1 MSSSWDKISAGR
13 VLDMAEAK
21 HLQVHDD
28 AGNLVPAMR
37 RGSTRVLGAA
47 RGLDADA
54 ARVHRR
60 RLSSLEESAR
70 CYAAVSKHVERAKA
84 DGAYYELEFAEP
96 RLGFTVALARH
107 HAASASPRSPRARS
121 WCTLSVEDMSDERLF
136 ESRLRPRDEVV
147 TLAGQAVAIR
157 DDDGYDD
164 AQRYAAFGR
173 IKAQIRDAPRPVTLG
188 FVEGAG
194 RGAAFAECLKRREL
208 AAEDKARARAAT
220 AAAGAALRTAADDA
234 LRDCEDMARAAD
246 AADAADEVAFAA
258 KAAAAAAK
266 ATRAAAKRARKRVVD
281 ARLGYAAARDP
292 DFVLEEAEATDAHC
306 VAARARAAL
315 AATPRRPPPPPPLP
329 WTEDL
334 ELALLAWAADHAR
347 PGAAPG
353 ARVDWTGAA
362 AALFPGAACDA
373 ARLAAKL
380 AALVGGADAP
390 DAVRRAYQKKRREAA
405 ARRAAAPLPFSA
417 ADEAAIREWAAAR
430 AIVGADGREA
440 VDWAGA
446 AAALFPGRG
455 VDVAQIAECH
465 RRLARADAARAA
477 RRRDRDRADRFR
489 KLEADRARAARRDR
503 DRAAADAAREAD
515 ARDRALEAERLAQDD
530 RIRRRADSDE
540 RRRAAAAD
548 DAAAATRA
556 DDAAAAARLARR
568 SRAALDRCLAAER
581 RVRACSRAA
590 VRAARD
596 AEHVQA
602 LIEAAAFRCAAA
614 DERGVAVEAKRLA
627 ASPR

>member
-194 RGAAFAECLKRREL
+194 RDAAFAECLKRREL
-208 AAEDKARARAAT
+208 ASKHQVSQIAI
-220 AAAGAALRTAADDA
+220 
-234 LRDCEDMARAAD
+234 
-246 AADAADEVAFAA
+246 
-258 KAAAAAAK
+258 
-266 ATRAAAKRARKRVVD
+266 
-281 ARLGYAAARDP
+281 
-292 DFVLEEAEATDAHC
+292 
-306 VAARARAAL
+306 
-315 AATPRRPPPPPPLP
+315 
-329 WTEDL
+329 
-334 ELALLAWAADHAR
+334 AR
-347 PGAAPG
+347 PRQKRGPTAPPTNEYPPSNN
-353 ARVDWTGAA
+353 AE
-362 AALFPGAACDA
+362 
-373 ARLAAKL
+373 
-380 AALVGGADAP
+380 
-390 DAVRRAYQKKRREAA
+390 Y
-405 ARRAAAPLPFSA
+405 
-417 ADEAAIREWAAAR
+417 IR
-430 AIVGADGREA
+430 
-440 VDWAGA
+440 
-446 AAALFPGRG
+446 
-455 VDVAQIAECH
+455 
-465 RRLARADAARAA
+465 
-477 RRRDRDRADRFR
+477 
-489 KLEADRARAARRDR
+489 
-503 DRAAADAAREAD
+503 
-515 ARDRALEAERLAQDD
+515 
-530 RIRRRADSDE
+530 
-540 RRRAAAAD
+540 
-548 DAAAATRA
+548 
-556 DDAAAAARLARR
+556 
-568 SRAALDRCLAAER
+568 
-581 RVRACSRAA
+581 
-590 VRAARD
+590 
-596 AEHVQA
+596 
-602 LIEAAAFRCAAA
+602 
-614 DERGVAVEAKRLA
+614 
-627 ASPR
+627 

>member
-1 MSSSWDKISAGR
+1 MSLSWDKISAGR

-60 RLSSLEESAR
+60 RLSSLEESR
-70 CYAAVSKHVERAKA
+70 AAVSKHVERAKA
-84 DGAYYELEFAEP
+84 GGAYYELEFAEP

-107 HAASASPRSPRARS
+107 HAASASPRSPRAELVHAQRRGHERE
-121 WCTLSVEDMSDERLF
+121 TLR
-136 ESRLRPRDEVV
+136 SRLRPRDEVV

-194 RGAAFAECLKRREL
+194 RDAAFAECLKRREL

-246 AADAADEVAFAA
+246 A
-258 KAAAAAAK
+258 
-266 ATRAAAKRARKRVVD
+266 
-281 ARLGYAAARDP
+281 
-292 DFVLEEAEATDAHC
+292 
-306 VAARARAAL
+306 
-315 AATPRRPPPPPPLP
+315 PRP
-329 WTEDL
+329 TS
-334 ELALLAWAADHAR
+334 
-347 PGAAPG
+347 
-353 ARVDWTGAA
+353 
-362 AALFPGAACDA
+362 AACDA

-390 DAVRRAYQKKRREAA
+390 DAVRRAYQKKREAA
-405 ARRAAAPLPFSA
+405 ARGGAAALLRGGRG
-417 ADEAAIREWAAAR
+417 AIREWAR
-430 AIVGADGREA
+430 AIVGADGRDA

-455 VDVAQIAECH
+455 VDAAQIAECH
-465 RRLARADAARAA
+465 RRRAS
-477 RRRDRDRADRFR
+477 RRRR
-489 KLEADRARAARRDR
+489 
-503 DRAAADAAREAD
+503 
-515 ARDRALEAERLAQDD
+515 
-530 RIRRRADSDE
+530 
-540 RRRAAAAD
+540 
-548 DAAAATRA
+548 
-556 DDAAAAARLARR
+556 
-568 SRAALDRCLAAER
+568 
-581 RVRACSRAA
+581 
-590 VRAARD
+590 
-596 AEHVQA
+596 
-602 LIEAAAFRCAAA
+602 
-614 DERGVAVEAKRLA
+614 
-627 ASPR
+627 

>member
-54 ARVHRR
+54 AR
-60 RLSSLEESAR
+60 
-70 CYAAVSKHVERAKA
+70 A

-173 IKAQIRDAPRPVTLG
+173 IKAQIRDAAPVTLG
-188 FVEGAG
+188 FAEGAG
-194 RGAAFAECLKRREL
+194 R
-208 AAEDKARARAAT
+208 
-220 AAAGAALRTAADDA
+220 DA
-234 LRDCEDMARAAD
+234 
-246 AADAADEVAFAA
+246 
-258 KAAAAAAK
+258 AAAAAAK
-266 ATRAAAKRARKRVVD
+266 ATRAAAKRARTRVVD
-281 ARLGYAAARDP
+281 ARLGYAARDP
-292 DFVLEEAEATDAHC
+292 DFVLEEARRTRLRR
-306 VAARARAAL
+306 RAKAAL
-315 AATPRRPPPPPPLP
+315 AAAPRRPPPPPPLP

-334 ELALLAWAADHAR
+334 ELALLAWASDHAR
-347 PGAAPG
+347 PARARARRLDGRAAAFPARRTRASRRSSRPSSAAPTRPTPCAGPTRRRG
-353 ARVDWTGAA
+353 AR
-362 AALFPGAACDA
+362 PR
-373 ARLAAKL
+373 AR
-380 AALVGGADAP
+380 
-390 DAVRRAYQKKRREAA
+390 
-405 ARRAAAPLPFSA
+405 AAPLPFSA
-417 ADEAAIREWAAAR
+417 ADEAAIREWARR
-430 AIVGADGREA
+430 AIVGADGRDA

-455 VDVAQIAECH
+455 VDAAQIAETTASGAADSTSGAGRG
-465 RRLARADAARAA
+465 RRGRGDA
-477 RRRDRDRADRFR
+477 RRRRRGGRAP
-489 KLEADRARAARRDR
+489 RAPVARG
-503 DRAAADAAREAD
+503 
-515 ARDRALEAERLAQDD
+515 
-530 RIRRRADSDE
+530 
-540 RRRAAAAD
+540 
-548 DAAAATRA
+548 
-556 DDAAAAARLARR
+556 
-568 SRAALDRCLAAER
+568 LDRCLAAER
-581 RVRACSRAA
+581 RVRASPSSAPATR
-590 VRAARD
+590 
-596 AEHVQA
+596 HVQA